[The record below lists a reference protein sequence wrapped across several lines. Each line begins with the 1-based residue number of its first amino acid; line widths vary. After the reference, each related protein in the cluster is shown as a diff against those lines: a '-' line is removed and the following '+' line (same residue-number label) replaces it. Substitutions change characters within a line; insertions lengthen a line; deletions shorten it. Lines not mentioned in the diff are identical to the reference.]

1 MNLQQ
6 EIFPFQHAVSD
17 TVGLRLMTERQVDNN
32 MFVRLV
38 YDTTLDTMGMKT
50 ANRKQ
55 GTSIQ
60 FVQRQNHGKIYVNHD
75 IMSAPDG
82 VYTWILYKVDR
93 KNVLVS
99 CPVQTILEY
108 TNRHTIINYIAYKNG
123 LIKTENMSMNIQS
136 PTQKSYIYYAG
147 EFKKRG
153 NILEFNFQ
161 SGTFSVPNK
170 TELEKNPRFNKVL
183 ANIEKIWCKHF
194 MRCLG
199 DFGFNKANMQ
209 YVDFEDKSSPNSTF
223 IKYQNVPFIIEN
235 YTKIQ
240 PYIGGRWIFSHTKK
254 DLGILKR
261 KISMFE
267 NQYMN
272 WEGMIRIPQFKD
284 EPKPEF
290 TEKLPF
296 LDEI

>member
-6 EIFPFQHAVSD
+6 EIFPFQHTVSD
-17 TVGLRLMTERQVDNN
+17 TVGLRLMTERQVDSN

-38 YDTTLDTMGMKT
+38 YDATLDTMGMKT

-60 FVQRQNHGKIYVNHD
+60 FVQRQNQGKIYVNHD

-123 LIKTENMSMNIQS
+123 LIKNENMSMNIQS
-136 PTQKSYIYYAG
+136 SAQKSYIYYAG
-147 EFKKRG
+147 EFKKSG
-153 NILEFNFQ
+153 SILEFNFQ

-170 TELEKNPRFNKVL
+170 NDLEKNPKFNRLVTS
-183 ANIEKIWCKHF
+183 IEKIWCVHF
-194 MRCLG
+194 LTCLK
-199 DFGFNKANMQ
+199 DFGFNTAKMH
-209 YVDFEDKSSPNSTF
+209 YVDFEDKTSPNSTF
-223 IKYQNVPFIIEN
+223 IKYQNVPFIVEN

-240 PYIGGRWIFSHTKK
+240 P
-254 DLGILKR
+254 
-261 KISMFE
+261 
-267 NQYMN
+267 
-272 WEGMIRIPQFKD
+272 
-284 EPKPEF
+284 
-290 TEKLPF
+290 
-296 LDEI
+296 